1 MDDKQKRNW
10 FDGTINL
17 PTIFSVVAASVS
29 VAYFGVGLYN
39 SIDRRVMTLEQ
50 SDRQQEQHFTRIET
64 DQAQLKSDVKEQLR
78 GIATD
83 VKDTNAKLDQ
93 VHDQLLM
100 NSAGTRSDTRR
111 WAK

>member
-1 MDDKQKRNW
+1 MDDKQKRSW
-10 FDGTINL
+10 FDGTINV
-17 PTIFSVVAASVS
+17 PTIFSVVVAAVS

-39 SIDRRVMTLEQ
+39 SIDRRVLTLEQ

-64 DQAQLKSDVKEQLR
+64 DQAQIKSDVKEQLR
-78 GIATD
+78 GIAAD
-83 VKDTNAKLDQ
+83 VKDTNTKIDQ